1 MISTFYELEV
11 VDDVMFGN
19 PGFRLGYFYFLEF
32 LISGPSYGPF
42 NIQRTNLT
50 LWHNGGLGVF
60 RSSARLVTG
69 NMAEALE
76 DAKEA
81 LTIAPKYPEV
91 SWNVIVDF
99 AGH

>member
-1 MISTFYELEV
+1 M
-11 VDDVMFGN
+11 
-19 PGFRLGYFYFLEF
+19 EF
-32 LISGPSYGPF
+32 HTSGPSYGPF
-42 NIQRTNLT
+42 NIQRTNFT
-50 LWHNGGLGVF
+50 VWHNGGLGILKNVNCTVF

-99 AGH
+99 TGH